1 MQQEPAGTDNGFNLY
16 DLKLNFWHFFFPFK
30 IIEAVISKARCLEAS

>member
-16 DLKLNFWHFFFPFK
+16 DLKLNFWHLFPFK